1 MTGPANAKDAT
12 EETVSSEAA
21 ALELLSKLPPE
32 HPQLKFWHSW
42 AEQQFAGCDWLPP
55 LQQAMTIA
63 YTRMALR
70 NGKLS
75 ANPRS
80 YHNEHHINDLLLRI
94 TYCAEHAE
102 PILSSAGLAV
112 LSYFAACHDLRQAES
127 SDETAERSL
136 VGMDEQASYQEALR
150 IIDICDSNKLW
161 SEHNKL
167 LLKTMI
173 EGSTFGSGGKFSHNF
188 FQGNLSVHLLQQ
200 LQLPNPQDEQLV
212 LLACDLDTANVSLP
226 INQFA
231 ESAVR
236 VFDELQAHLNPNISA
251 HQFFSQQQK
260 IYFFEQ
266 QKFNSTLTQK
276 LFQPH
281 KDLNEKPLMA
291 LSDHIENLPED
302 TPAAAIK
309 SAFLDKAN
317 ELAAL

>member
-1 MTGPANAKDAT
+1 MTGPDNARDAT
-12 EETVSSEAA
+12 EHTVSTEAD
-21 ALELLSKLPPE
+21 ALKLLSKLSPE

-42 AEQQFAGCDWLPP
+42 AEQQFKVCDWLPQ

-63 YTRMALR
+63 YARMALR

-94 TYCAEHAE
+94 TYCAEHAA
-102 PILSSAGLAV
+102 PKLSSEGLAV
-112 LSYFAACHDLRQAES
+112 LCFFAACHDLRQAETQ
-127 SDETAERSL
+127 DDMAERSL
-136 VGMDEQASYQEALR
+136 VGVNEQASYQEALR
-150 IIDICDSNKLW
+150 IIDLSDTCKLW
-161 SEHNKL
+161 SQHNRL

-173 EGSTFGSGGKFSHNF
+173 EGSTFGSGGQYSHNF

-200 LQLPNPQDEQLV
+200 LHLPDPQDEQLV

-236 VFDELQAHLNPNISA
+236 IYDELQAHHNPDISA

-266 QKFNSTLTQK
+266 QKFNSTLTKK

-281 KDLNEKPLMA
+281 KDLNEKPLMT
-291 LSDHIENLPED
+291 LSDHIKNLPEN
-302 TPAAAIK
+302 TPATDIK
-309 SAFLDKAN
+309 SAFLNKAN